1 MRRRADAVTLVFTL
15 LLAIA
20 VAACGSGPRSGVTSV
35 PGRGAISVEVVPN
48 PIVAMRTSGKMFE
61 FPFDVIVRETGGQAV
76 TVTQVTATVFGP
88 GGMNLGRES
97 WDAARIRALS
107 FRTDIPAH
115 GELRYHF
122 APRREVPDERYIDT
136 LSAELRV
143 EAVDDS
149 GAATSATTAVTV
161 RR

>member
-1 MRRRADAVTLVFTL
+1 MRRRADAVTLL

-20 VAACGSGPRSGVTSV
+20 LAACSGGPRSGTTSV
-35 PGRGAISVEVVPN
+35 PGRGAIAVEVVPN
-48 PIVAMRTSGKMFE
+48 PIVATRSSEKMFE
-61 FPFDVIVRETGGQAV
+61 FPFDVIVRETGGRPV
-76 TVTQVTATVFGP
+76 NVTQVTATVFGP
-88 GGMNLGRES
+88 GGLNLGRES
-97 WDAARIRALS
+97 WDAARIRALG
-107 FRTDIPAH
+107 FHTEIPAH

-122 APRREVPDERYIDT
+122 APRREVPDERFIEN

-143 EAVDDS
+143 EALDDS